1 MLIYFLICLSISL
14 AGTAGLQFFYITYL
28 GRMDN
33 YHRNYIRLLEKR
45 CKHLTTCLN
54 ETKAK
59 INEQKKF
66 INSTHEEFE
75 EDEEIWA
82 DVIEDR

>member
-1 MLIYFLICLSISL
+1 
-14 AGTAGLQFFYITYL
+14 
-28 GRMDN
+28 MDN

-45 CKHLTTCLN
+45 CKHLNTCLN

-59 INEQKKF
+59 INEQEKF
-66 INSTHEEFE
+66 VASTHEEFE